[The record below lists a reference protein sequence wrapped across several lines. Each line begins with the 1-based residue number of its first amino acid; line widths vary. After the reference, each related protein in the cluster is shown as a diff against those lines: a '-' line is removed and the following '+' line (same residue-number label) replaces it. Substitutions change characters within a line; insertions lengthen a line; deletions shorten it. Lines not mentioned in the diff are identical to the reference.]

1 MKPLAVDLDR
11 RDHRRHLHQI
21 PGEAVGSSTHLIVG
35 DRRHVVGGG
44 DLAGSVEGRRLRPE
58 HDLTLVALRQ
68 LGEKPQQ
75 AGGVS
80 HAEHQHTGCVGVK
93 RARVTDLP
101 SADHTAGLGDDI
113 VAGPAR
119 RLVDHDDTVWAG
131 ATRLRAHPQ
140 PRSQHRSRDRAP
152 VGARPP
158 DAGSPRCAADR
169 SVESERNSSS
179 ARDAAA
185 CPGSPR
191 AQSAAILLERFVD
204 LGITVTVEGR
214 EVDHRLV
221 EITVDV
227 DTRERHE
234 FESFILD
241 VLEFG
246 RDDPT
251 DQLACFG
258 CARARSAGSVVP
270 AAALAHQLS
279 RSSRVRSISRSS

>member
-1 MKPLAVDLDR
+1 MSADVHPAERSAEISSQRANVGPRRTVDDTTPHAARSFDRLDVEAVDPHRTRRTIDLLALTGQLVKPLAVDLDR

-119 RLVDHDDTVWAG
+119 RLVDHDDTVGPALLVFVPIPSL
-131 ATRLRAHPQ
+131 A
-140 PRSQHRSRDRAP
+140 RST
-152 VGARPP
+152 G
-158 DAGSPRCAADR
+158 
-169 SVESERNSSS
+169 
-179 ARDAAA
+179 
-185 CPGSPR
+185 
-191 AQSAAILLERFVD
+191 
-204 LGITVTVEGR
+204 
-214 EVDHRLV
+214 V
-221 EITVDV
+221 EIGHRWALGLLTQDLLDARRRPQRRV
-227 DTRERHE
+227 RAE
-234 FESFILD
+234 FQ
-241 VLEFG
+241 FG
-246 RDDPT
+246 RAT
-251 DQLACFG
+251 QL
-258 CARARSAGSVVP
+258 R
-270 AAALAHQLS
+270 ALAHRGRSRPRYSSNASSISGSPS
-279 RSSRVRSISRSS
+279 RSKVVK